1 MGFLIQIEIDES
13 DDSLGLS
20 LITEKSGSK
29 YVDAVGMLMK
39 AGLIEIVP
47 DLMKAC
53 IQQTGVSV
61 KAMYQAEVTSNE
73 IKH

>member
-20 LITEKSGSK
+20 LISEKSGSK

-39 AGLIEIVP
+39 AGLIELVP

-53 IQQTGVSV
+53 I
-61 KAMYQAEVTSNE
+61 
-73 IKH
+73 H

>member
-1 MGFLIQIEIDES
+1 MGFLIQIEINES

-20 LITEKSGSK
+20 LITKKSESK